1 MNEFVVV
8 TDATC
13 DLTPELVEKM
23 NVTVIPMEFLMD
35 GKSYIHYP
43 DCREMDM
50 PTFYNALKA
59 GSVATT
65 VQINQATYNDT
76 FRPFLEAGK
85 DILYI
90 CFSSGL
96 SGTYNSS
103 RLAVEEL
110 REEFPER
117 KIYTVDSCAASMG
130 EGLLVYNLWLEKE
143 KGADIDT
150 LYQTAEEM
158 KNRICHWFTVDDLMF
173 LKRGGRLSGA
183 AAVLGSMLGIKPVL
197 HVDLE
202 GHLIPVE
209 KARGRQKSLSILVEK
224 MKQFADDQTDRAVF
238 IIHANALEDA
248 QRVGSL
254 VEEAFHP
261 KTLVINDV
269 GPIIGSHSGPGTIA
283 LFFLGD
289 KEKI

>member
-1 MNEFVVV
+1 MNDIVLA

-13 DLTPELVEKM
+13 DLPQELVDEM
-23 NVTVIPMEFLMD
+23 DVLVLPMEFSMD
-35 GKSYIHYP
+35 DKSYMHYT
-43 DCREMDM
+43 DGREMGM
-50 PTFYNALKA
+50 SAFYNALKA

-65 VQINQATYNDT
+65 MQINQMTYIDT
-76 FRPFLEAGK
+76 FRPLLEEGK

-110 REEFPER
+110 RQAYPDR
-117 KIYTVDSCAASMG
+117 KIYTVDSCCASLG
-130 EGLLVYNLWLEKE
+130 EGLLVYHVWLEKQ
-143 KGADIDT
+143 KGTDIDA
-150 LYQTAEEM
+150 LYQLAEEL

-173 LKRGGRLSGA
+173 LKRGGRVSGA

-197 HVDLE
+197 HVDME

-209 KARGRQKSLSILVEK
+209 KARGRNKALNTLVEK
-224 MKQFADDQTDRAVF
+224 MKKYADDQTGQAVF
-238 IIHANALEDA
+238 ISHGNAAEDA
-248 QRVGSL
+248 QIVADL
-254 VEEAFHP
+254 VQKEFHV
-261 KTLVINDV
+261 KAVTVNFI
-269 GPIIGSHSGPGTIA
+269 GPIVGSHSGPGTIA
-283 LFFLGD
+283 LFFVGD